1 MKKNIFTYVLS
12 LIFTGIIVA
21 QNPTYQGNPDK
32 SFANARE
39 LAFNAER
46 TKAQDTLKFI
56 LTKYPNYHD
65 IRSFLASTYS
75 WDKKYKEARTEF
87 DYVLEKAPKRKETW
101 MAAINNELW
110 SDNPQKALEKVN
122 TALTHFENDE
132 DLLFLKAKSL
142 ENNRREEDALLVL
155 DDLMKQNQEN
165 QKAKDYKNSLIQ
177 KISFNTIGISS
188 FLNLY
193 SDIFSP
199 AQEYTL
205 KLGRKTKYGSI
216 IGRVNINN
224 RFNTTGTQFEIDA
237 YPKIAKGVYAYLNF
251 GYSNTKLFPD
261 YRHGAELHFSL
272 PLSMD
277 ASVGYRALH
286 FGTNTTL
293 MYTGS
298 LGLYRGNY
306 YFSFRPYFTPKT
318 ENNITTVSKS
328 GTLNIRKY
336 KSDEDN
342 YVGISFGMGYSPEIN
357 DFDPVLNRNVIINLK
372 SQSGNVNYNF
382 TSKNKKH
389 AWGTKFGLTHR
400 EKSFDPDSYIW
411 IYSFG
416 LNYDVRF
423 R

>member
-1 MKKNIFTYVLS
+1 MKKNLSTFVLS
-12 LIFTGIIVA
+12 LLFTGIIIA
-21 QNPTYQGNPDK
+21 QKPIFQGNPDK
-32 SFANARE
+32 SFEIARQ
-39 LAFNAER
+39 LAFNEKRAQ
-46 TKAQDTLKFI
+46 AQDTLKFI

-110 SDNPQKALEKVN
+110 SDNPQKALDKVN

-132 DLLFLKAKSL
+132 DFLYLKAKSL
-142 ENNRREEDALLVL
+142 ENNRREDDALLIL
-155 DDLMKQNQEN
+155 EDLIKQNPEN
-165 QKAKDYKNSLIQ
+165 QKAQDYKISLIH

-251 GYSNTKLFPD
+251 GY
-261 YRHGAELHFSL
+261 
-272 PLSMD
+272 
-277 ASVGYRALH
+277 
-286 FGTNTTL
+286 
-293 MYTGS
+293 
-298 LGLYRGNY
+298 
-306 YFSFRPYFTPKT
+306 
-318 ENNITTVSKS
+318 
-328 GTLNIRKY
+328 
-336 KSDEDN
+336 
-342 YVGISFGMGYSPEIN
+342 
-357 DFDPVLNRNVIINLK
+357 
-372 SQSGNVNYNF
+372 
-382 TSKNKKH
+382 
-389 AWGTKFGLTHR
+389 
-400 EKSFDPDSYIW
+400 
-411 IYSFG
+411 
-416 LNYDVRF
+416 
-423 R
+423 